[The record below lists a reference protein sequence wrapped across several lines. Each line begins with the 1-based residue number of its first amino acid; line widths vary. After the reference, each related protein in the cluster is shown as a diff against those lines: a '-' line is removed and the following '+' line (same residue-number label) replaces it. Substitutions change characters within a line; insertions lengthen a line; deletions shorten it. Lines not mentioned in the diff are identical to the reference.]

1 MEDKHTSGRKLL
13 DSNTY
18 LIVTIVIL
26 IVMVYLSMLDII

>member
-1 MEDKHTSGRKLL
+1 MEDKHTSGRKLF
-13 DSNTY
+13 DNNAY